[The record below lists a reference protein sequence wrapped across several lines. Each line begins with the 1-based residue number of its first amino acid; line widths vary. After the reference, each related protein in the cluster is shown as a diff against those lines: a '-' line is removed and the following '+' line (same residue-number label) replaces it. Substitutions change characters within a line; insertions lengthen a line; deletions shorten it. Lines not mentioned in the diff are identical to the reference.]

1 MTGNSRIPGVV
12 ADSTY
17 KSRPDLAPP
26 KLNITTPASS
36 SVEKGFL
43 FISPFTGFPNPVDH
57 GPLQPAPY
65 ILADTGD
72 LVWSGFTYFSVWA
85 ANFQVAKWKGREVLF
100 AFEGQH
106 NSLHGHGHGHHT
118 FLDQHYR
125 NIRELRAGNHL
136 LSDKHEF
143 IIINEE
149 TALIQIYHPIELDL
163 HRFGAQEG
171 QTWIVDARFQG
182 KKENP
187 GDIFEL
193 TFESELDIA
202 SGAVLFE
209 WNSLDHI
216 SPNGK

>member
-1 MTGNSRIPGVV
+1 LTETQVTTLSQYCLLVNTTPRRTYINYHGTAIIFHLPHLLADNGKFGNPWSGCGF
-12 ADSTY
+12 TY

-26 KLNITTPASS
+26 KLNITIPASS

-43 FISPFTGFPNPVDH
+43 FIAPFTGFPNPVDH

-65 ILADTGD
+65 ILTDTGD

-100 AFEGQH
+100 AFEDQH

-125 NIRELRAGNHL
+125 NIRELRAGNYL
-136 LSDKHEF
+136 LSDKHDF

-163 HRFGAQEG
+163 HKFGAQEG
-171 QTWIVDARFQG
+171 QTWIVDARF
-182 KKENP
+182 
-187 GDIFEL
+187 
-193 TFESELDIA
+193 
-202 SGAVLFE
+202 
-209 WNSLDHI
+209 
-216 SPNGK
+216 